1 MSCITGTDF
10 QPLTEELSACQL
22 CAGKQQANLPGA
34 DGASLSYKYAPT
46 GVQYQQGCTKGQKF
60 IN

>member
-1 MSCITGTDF
+1 MSGITGTDF

-34 DGASLSYKYAPT
+34 DGAAKLQIRTIRGSISARLHKRSKIY
-46 GVQYQQGCTKGQKF
+46 
-60 IN
+60 